1 LEVTVLDHEGKPL
14 PEVRVMT
21 WPNVRYAE
29 WGATILMS
37 DCYNS
42 SDYYRGGKQTYRE
55 RPVMDFQGVSDS
67 AGVAVLA
74 NLPADVTELA
84 VEHSRFALPAVG
96 NAMGGKNRNASFKLL
111 AGQTNHISIRLEPRN
126 QSPIRHY

>member
-1 LEVTVLDHEGKPL
+1 
-14 PEVRVMT
+14 
-21 WPNVRYAE
+21 
-29 WGATILMS
+29 
-37 DCYNS
+37 
-42 SDYYRGGKQTYRE
+42 
-55 RPVMDFQGVSDS
+55 MDFQGVSDS